1 MAGPDA
7 QKRANLV
14 VSRIIPPVLLGIVVY
29 ASYAITKPL
38 CTTYLRL
45 LYNVIGNPGFL
56 PLGADRV
63 QIDKAEDSE
72 KSQKQRR
79 RRRSKK
85 PRDAE
90 KVDAPVDLEQ
100 GIRNNADGTAYDS
113 DSVGLESFYT
123 KDVFVC
129 QEDGRPP
136 YCSACCQFKADRSHH
151 CRELDRCVRK
161 MDHFCPW
168 VGGVVSETSF
178 KFFIQFVY
186 YTATFCT
193 FALVVT
199 AYYTAELKRNVSD
212 LSIAPTL
219 ITSSDSYKTGSVN
232 AHWSGLFGLF
242 TAGMTLSSLQ
252 LAALNLTT
260 IENLSR
266 RSVVWTLAIRVPD
279 HLLARL
285 FTMNSPWAPTF
296 RMITYPLES
305 SAPAQA
311 QTTEHAVA
319 ERHVFA
325 ILHTQ
330 PGENPFSLDSPLKN
344 MQQVMGNNII
354 DWFLPLKHSPCA
366 DHSSQESA
374 FALGPVVTRLKQ
386 EAGLLPPPENGLE
399 RQHSKHSR
407 RSNKHRP

>member
-1 MAGPDA
+1 MCLY
-7 QKRANLV
+7 RV
-14 VSRIIPPVLLGIVVY
+14 VSGH
-29 ASYAITKPL
+29 A
-38 CTTYLRL
+38 
-45 LYNVIGNPGFL
+45 
-56 PLGADRV
+56 
-63 QIDKAEDSE
+63 
-72 KSQKQRR
+72 
-79 RRRSKK
+79 
-85 PRDAE
+85 
-90 KVDAPVDLEQ
+90 
-100 GIRNNADGTAYDS
+100 
-113 DSVGLESFYT
+113 
-123 KDVFVC
+123 
-129 QEDGRPP
+129 
-136 YCSACCQFKADRSHH
+136 
-151 CRELDRCVRK
+151 
-161 MDHFCPW
+161 
-168 VGGVVSETSF
+168 
-178 KFFIQFVY
+178 FFEMF
-186 YTATFCT
+186 FS
-193 FALVVT
+193 L
-199 AYYTAELKRNVSD
+199 
-212 LSIAPTL
+212 TL
-219 ITSSDSYKTGSVN
+219 
-232 AHWSGLFGLF
+232 HRSGLFGLF

-285 FTMNSPWAPTF
+285 FTMDSPWAPTF
-296 RMITYPLES
+296 RMVTYPLES
-305 SAPAQA
+305 STPTQA

-366 DHSSQESA
+366 NHSSQESA